1 MLYSEPDC
9 IKPVIFSRLLNLSVS
24 REPSKVIC
32 LAEQGR
38 VIELA
43 FRSESSIFTAKK
55 YSGFMLITQA
65 GKIKVSAHWTIS
77 DFGLE
82 KKSRQSMHRLFCRQ
96 SMRSFCRVT
105 LPLQE
110 MTD

>member
-1 MLYSEPDC
+1 MLYSGPDC

-43 FRSESSIFTAKK
+43 FRSEGSIFAAKK
-55 YSGFMLITQA
+55 YSGFMLITRA
-65 GKIKVSAHWTIS
+65 GKIKVSAHWAIS

-82 KKSRQSMHRLFCRQ
+82 KKSRQSIHRLFCWQ
-96 SMRSFCRVT
+96 SMRTFWWLT
-105 LPLQE
+105 ALLEE